1 MARTKT
7 ATSIDAEIQKVQ
19 NELDKVQTKYDK
31 LADKLLKLKKQKQ
44 ELEVRAIIDAFHES
58 GKSLDE
64 LMTFLG
70 K

>member
-7 ATSIDAEIQKVQ
+7 AASIDAEIQKAQ
-19 NELDKVQTKYDK
+19 CELDKVQKRYDR

-44 ELEVRAIIDAFHES
+44 ELEDRAIIDAFHES
-58 GKSLDE
+58 GKSLGE

>member
-1 MARTKT
+1 MARMKT
-7 ATSIDAEIQKVQ
+7 ADSIDAEILKVQ
-19 NELDKVQTKYDK
+19 CELDKVQKKYDR

-44 ELEVRAIIDAFHES
+44 ELEARAIIDAFHKS
-58 GKSLDE
+58 GKSLSE

>member
-7 ATSIDAEIQKVQ
+7 TASIDAEIQKVQ
-19 NELDKVQTKYDK
+19 CELDKVQKRYDR

-44 ELEVRAIIDAFHES
+44 ELEAREIIDAFRES
-58 GKSLDE
+58 GKSLGE

>member
-7 ATSIDAEIQKVQ
+7 AASIDAEIQKIQ
-19 NELDKVQTKYDK
+19 CELDKVQKKYDR

-44 ELEVRAIIDAFHES
+44 ELEARAIIDAFRES
-58 GKSLDE
+58 GKSLGE

>member
-7 ATSIDAEIQKVQ
+7 AASIDTEIQKVQ
-19 NELDKVQTKYDK
+19 CELDKVQKKYDS

-44 ELEVRAIIDAFHES
+44 ELEAKAIIDAFRES
-58 GKSLDE
+58 GKSLGE